1 MRALKK
7 WEAAWSENQVQ
18 PKVTIH
24 ERLNEASL
32 QIKNI
37 FQEDIRKAGK
47 IQLEMVEVIKAEVA
61 PVIAEAAKIPH
72 MKEMQ
77 ANKESL

>member
-1 MRALKK
+1 MKK

-18 PKVTIH
+18 PKVTTH

-37 FQEDIRKAGK
+37 FQDIRKAGK
-47 IQLEMVEVIKAEVA
+47 IQLEIVEVIKAEVA

-72 MKEMQ
+72 IYYLFEEMQ